1 MCVFNEGAAWTVCA
15 EIFMDYGCRVCVC
28 MYIYIYIDD
37 KFRTQIQIVMIDH
50 SKTSATS
57 LGSKVSHILQ
67 L

>member
-1 MCVFNEGAAWTVCA
+1 MCVFNEGAAWTVWRD
-15 EIFMDYGCRVCVC
+15 FYGLRVSGECVYV
-28 MYIYIYIDD
+28 YIYIYIDD

>member
-1 MCVFNEGAAWTVCA
+1 MSLMRELLGLSVQRFLWITGV
-15 EIFMDYGCRVCVC
+15 GCVCVC
-28 MYIYIYIDD
+28 IYIYIDD